1 VFGTVYK
8 NADESSSL
16 EEPTTL
22 ENGVSGGPA
31 RVETDRL
38 EPKASVLSRFLF
50 ALAHI
55 ALKHLVYVE
64 SCVRK
69 LRKQRADKE
78 KAAADAAADLQ
89 ANGDGLSPSQKA
101 SDKAKVETDCLFFQF
116 IGVDEARRFSGE

>member
-1 VFGTVYK
+1 MFGTVYK

-16 EEPTTL
+16 EEPTTV
-22 ENGVSGGPA
+22 ENGVPGSPA

-55 ALKHLVYVE
+55 ALKHLVYIE

-89 ANGDGLSPSQKA
+89 ASGDSLSPSQKA
-101 SDKAKVETDCLFFQF
+101 SNKSKVEPHLLFF
-116 IGVDEARRFSGE
+116 